1 MTDDPH
7 YRLPVCPKPLSTFLA
22 CPVKTADP
30 PRDNRGM
37 ARIGYARVSTLDQRP
52 EMQTEALA
60 GAGCERV
67 FTDHG
72 VSGAR
77 ASRPELDA
85 CLAYLRRGDTL
96 TVWKLDRL
104 GRSVSHLVH
113 VVEDLRG
120 RGVQFVSLTE
130 GFDTTTPAGRLL
142 FHILAALAEMERE
155 LIRERTLAGI
165 ARAQAEGRMGGRR
178 TVMGPERIRV
188 ASAMLA
194 EGRPVSEVARVLG
207 VGRATLYRALPIGT
221 RRMAS

>member
-1 MTDDPH
+1 
-7 YRLPVCPKPLSTFLA
+7 
-22 CPVKTADP
+22 
-30 PRDNRGM
+30 M
-37 ARIGYARVSTLDQRP
+37 ARIGYVRVSTLDQHP
-52 EMQTEALA
+52 QTQIEALKS
-60 GAGCERV
+60 AGCQRV

-72 VSGAR
+72 VSGAK

-85 CLAYLRRGDTL
+85 CLAYLRQGDTL

-113 VVEDLRG
+113 VVEDLRR
-120 RGVQFVSLTE
+120 RGVQFTTLTE
-130 GFDTTTPAGRLL
+130 QLDTTTPAGRLM

-165 ARAQAEGRMGGRR
+165 ERAKAEGRMGGRR
-178 TVMGPERIRV
+178 TVMSPERIRV

-194 EGRPVSEVARVLG
+194 EGRPVAEVAKVLG
-207 VGRATLYRALPIGT
+207 VGRATLYRALPIGQQ